1 MKPITPAMHGILDY
15 AAAAFLALAPSLFNL
30 DGTAALAFYVL
41 AGIELGL
48 ALLTAFPSGVLKV
61 IPVRVHGGIDLVT
74 AFVIATLPWLLGISQ
89 QSTARNLLLAVAL
102 LVLVIWFMTQWHDD
116 ARRVSTRPS

>member
-1 MKPITPAMHGILDY
+1 MKPITSAMHGILDY
-15 AAAAFLALAPSLFNL
+15 AAAAFLVLAPSLFNL
-30 DGTAALAFYVL
+30 DGTAALTFYLL
-41 AGIELGL
+41 AAIEFVL

-74 AFVIATLPWLLGISQ
+74 AFVIAALPWLLGISQ

-116 ARRVSTRPS
+116 ARRVSIRPS